1 MKTRKRKQKGGSQN
15 CLRDSYGYVTLPKGF
30 LLYRTSSSTS
40 CELPQDKK
48 ILFTT
53 AHPSDW
59 YSDDVTV
66 TVTVLEVQKE
76 IKLFFMI
83 SRIVRLRIQSALLE
97 LLEKPRINMVKMNP
111 LTLTKWLPYLEQERL
126 DGWFSSIE
134 GKTSIEFAVRNDPAI
149 LKAIRCEPIVYNWV
163 NSYYKDEDLIPKSWG
178 ITYPICNLP
187 LLFVIPERFR
197 KQIEDYQRMVEK
209 EDPEGTTFSILLKYA
224 RFKYTNKEFF
234 PIHWSL

>member
-1 MKTRKRKQKGGSQN
+1 MKTRKRKQEGGSQS
-15 CLRDSYGYVTLPKGF
+15 CLRDSYGYVILPKGF
-30 LLYRTSSSTS
+30 LLYRTSTSTS
-40 CELPQDKK
+40 CEVPPGKN

-66 TVTVLEVQKE
+66 TVLEVQKD

-97 LLEKPRINMVKMNP
+97 LLEKPKINMVKMNP
-111 LTLTKWLPYLEQERL
+111 LTVEKWLPYLEKEGL

-134 GKTSIEFAVRNDPAI
+134 GKTSIEFAIRNNPAI
-149 LKAIRCEPIVYNWV
+149 LKAIQCEPIVYNWV
-163 NSYYKDEDLIPKSWG
+163 NSYYKDDDLIPKSWG
-178 ITYPICNLP
+178 ITYPICELP
-187 LLFVIPERFR
+187 LTFVIPERFR
-197 KQIEDYQRMVEK
+197 QQIEDYQRMVEK

-224 RFKYTNKEFF
+224 KFKYTNKEFR
-234 PIHWSL
+234 PIHWAL